1 MAAERELHEHQVKE
15 ADHEVAHATEPAPAT
30 TQFHSEGNVPAVG
43 AAHEGARPPSASEL
57 AYDGGQPLIT
67 GDLMFEQLA
76 HRFAYRDSLTAED
89 QKWLKEQGMQMTG
102 IVHGRNG
109 FTMMKFVPL
118 PGFDGLRRPVVAF
131 RGSDEAKDALDDFN
145 QHGVG
150 AAQMAANEG
159 TIARTLTS
167 MQCYAKEPAVTGHSL
182 GGALAQMAAARFPD
196 LVAKVV
202 TFQSPGISRDMVKR
216 VEAANAESRAAGKG
230 DRVHSHHFQV
240 DGDLVGK
247 SGEAMTPG
255 EVSQINRPTGYML
268 RHTGMV
274 TDYAEKNPDK
284 QKWVDTSEREPG
296 ALEGLRSG
304 FGKFLGALQ
313 DITNSG
319 PEEYID
325 TWDRVRHAV
334 DVSADPDTIRELIDH
349 SKLSSKDKAYMRDQL
364 DGVLAASQCPVR
376 EPEAD
381 LHAGD

>member
-1 MAAERELHEHQVKE
+1 MAGERARHEHAAAE
-15 ADHEVAHATEPAPAT
+15 ADHEVVHAPETAHPT
-30 TQFHSEGNVPAVG
+30 TQFHDQGAVPAVG
-43 AAHEGARPPSASEL
+43 AGHAAAHAPSASEL

-67 GDLMFEQLA
+67 GDLMYEQLA
-76 HRFAYRDSLTAED
+76 HRFAYRDALTAED
-89 QKWLKEQGMQMTG
+89 QKWLKEQGMEMTG
-102 IVHGRNG
+102 IVHGRHG
-109 FTMMKFVPL
+109 FAMMKFVPL

-131 RGSDEAKDALDDFN
+131 RGSDDAHDALDDFN
-145 QHGVG
+145 EHGVG

-167 MQCYAKEPAVTGHSL
+167 MQCFAKEPAVTGHSL
-182 GGALAQMAAARFPD
+182 GGALAQMAAARFPE

-202 TFQSPGISRDMVKR
+202 TFQSPGISREMVKR

-268 RHTGMV
+268 RHTGTV
-274 TDYAEKNPDK
+274 TDYAEKHPDK
-284 QKWVDTSEREPG
+284 QTWTDTSARATPT
-296 ALEGLRSG
+296 LEHLRAG

-313 DITNSG
+313 DITHSG
-319 PEEYID
+319 PEEYVE

-334 DVSADPDTIRELIDH
+334 DASADPATIRDLIDH

-364 DGVLAASQCPVR
+364 DGVLAASTCAVR
-376 EPEAD
+376 EPEVHDHTAD
-381 LHAGD
+381 